1 MYFTFLVNIKIWC
14 KIQVII
20 FPLFAFIKGK
30 NKKELQSEALI
41 YHKIGPDYYNIGG
54 FIGAKYSDFNG
65 FQIVSFSSKFDGLIR
80 NGFGLPY
87 MKIRTTTSIVDKKNY
102 V

>member
-20 FPLFAFIKGK
+20 FPLFALTKGK
-30 NKKELQSEALI
+30 NKQELQSEALL

-54 FIGAKYSDFNG
+54 FIRAITYNIHIKTLSMAPKN
-65 FQIVSFSSKFDGLIR
+65 
-80 NGFGLPY
+80 
-87 MKIRTTTSIVDKKNY
+87 KI
-102 V
+102 